1 MKKKQ
6 PRYGFWLPY
15 LVAAVFL
22 IALALFLLAMK
33 YRRSFGL
40 VFSDTA
46 VFTPAIWVCVISLL
60 LIGAGLLYA
69 AKDQYRRMMN
79 IARRRAAFR
88 DKSNKEAKLEYGLKI
103 TAIGGGTG
111 LSTILR
117 GLKQVTHRIS
127 AIVTVTDDGG
137 SSGRLL
143 AGNMVL
149 PPGDIRNCLVALSPR
164 EGIMEKLFN
173 YRFESPSEL
182 KGHSLGNLL
191 ISGLTDING
200 DAAAAVRDIGRVLNI
215 RGKVIPVTLD
225 HVILGAVMDDET
237 ELFGETTVVNDQRRI
252 QRVFLQPRNILVNAE
267 AIDAVIDADVILLGP
282 GSLYTSIIPN
292 LMVPGMIDAL
302 IQSPAPVYYIANIMT
317 QKGETEGYNLS
328 DHVEA
333 IVALSEERFLDGVI
347 VNTASLSPEMAE
359 SYAKNGLA
367 MVENDITAV
376 KKRKLRIIGLPLVK
390 EDGFVKHDA
399 DELAAFFAKG
409 RF

>member
-1 MKKKQ
+1 MKRKQ
-6 PRYGFWLPY
+6 SHYGSWLPY

-22 IALALFLLAMK
+22 MALALFLLVMK

-46 VFTPAIWVCVISLL
+46 IFTLAIWICVILL
-60 LIGAGLLYA
+60 FLIGVGLLYA
-69 AKDQYRRMMN
+69 AKDKYRRMMN

-143 AGNMVL
+143 EGNMLL

-173 YRFESPSEL
+173 YRFESPAEL

-191 ISGLTDING
+191 ISGLTDVNG
-200 DAAAAVRDIGRVLNI
+200 DAASAVRDIGRVLNI

-225 HVILGAVMDDET
+225 HVILGAMMDDET

-252 QRVFLQPRNILVNAE
+252 QEVFLQPRNVLVNAE
-267 AIDAVIDADVILLGP
+267 AIDAIIDADVILLGP

-292 LMVPGMIDAL
+292 LLVPGIIDAL

-333 IVALSEERFLDGVI
+333 IVSLSEERFLDGVI
-347 VNTASLSPEMAE
+347 VNAASLSPEMAE
-359 SYAKNGLA
+359 SYEKNGLA
-367 MVENDITAV
+367 VVENDIAAV

-390 EDGFVKHDA
+390 EEGFVKHDA
-399 DELAAFFAKG
+399 DELAAFLAKG

>member
-1 MKKKQ
+1 MKRKQ
-6 PRYGFWLPY
+6 PLYGTWIPY

-22 IALALFLLAMK
+22 FVFALFMLAMK

-40 VFSDTA
+40 VFSDSIFSSL
-46 VFTPAIWVCVISLL
+46 VVWVCVLL
-60 LIGAGLLYA
+60 LFLIGCGLLYA
-69 AKDQYRRMMN
+69 AKDKYRRMMN

-88 DKSNKEAKLEYGLKI
+88 DKANKEAKLEYGLKI

-117 GLKQVTHRIS
+117 GLKQVTHRIN

-143 AGNMVL
+143 EGNMVL

-173 YRFESPSEL
+173 YRFESPPEL

-200 DAAAAVRDIGRVLNI
+200 DAASAVRDIGRVLNI

-225 HVILGAVMDDET
+225 DVTLGAVMDDET
-237 ELFGETTVVNDQRRI
+237 ELFGETTIVKDQRKI
-252 QRVFLQPRNILVNAE
+252 GRVFLKPRNVLVNAE
-267 AIDAVIDADVILLGP
+267 AIDAIMDADLILLGP

-292 LMVPGMIDAL
+292 LLVPGIIDAL
-302 IQSPAPVYYIANIMT
+302 AQSPAPVYYIANIMT
-317 QKGETEGYNLS
+317 QKGETEGYSLS

-333 IVALSEERFLDGVI
+333 IGSLSDERFLDGVI
-347 VNTASLSPEMAE
+347 VNTAALSPEMAAAYE
-359 SYAKNGLA
+359 KNGLA
-367 MVENDITAV
+367 MVENDIAAV
-376 KKRKLRIIGLPLVK
+376 KKRRLRVIGLPLAK
-390 EDGFVKHDA
+390 EEGFVKHDA
-399 DELAAFFAKG
+399 DELAAFLAKG

>member
-1 MKKKQ
+1 MKRKQ
-6 PRYGFWLPY
+6 FLRGAWLPY

-22 IALALFLLAMK
+22 IALALFMLAMK

-40 VFSDTA
+40 VFSDS
-46 VFTPAIWVCVISLL
+46 AISSLVVWVCALLLL
-60 LIGAGLLYA
+60 LIGIGLLYA
-69 AKDQYRRMMN
+69 AKDQYRRMLN

-88 DKSNKEAKLEYGLKI
+88 DKAKKEAKLEYGLKI

-143 AGNMVL
+143 VGNMVL

-173 YRFESPSEL
+173 YRFESPAEL

-200 DAAAAVRDIGRVLNI
+200 DAASAVRDIGRVLNI

-225 HVILGAVMDDET
+225 EVSLGAVMDDET
-237 ELFGETTVVNDQRRI
+237 ELFGETTIVQDRRKI
-252 QRVFLQPRNILVNAE
+252 DEVFLRPRNVLVNAE
-267 AIDAVIDADVILLGP
+267 AIDAIMDADLILLGP

-292 LMVPGMIDAL
+292 LLVPGIIDAL
-302 IQSPAPVYYIANIMT
+302 AQSPAPVYYIANIMT
-317 QKGETEGYNLS
+317 QKGETEGYSLS

-333 IVALSEERFLDGVI
+333 IASLSEERFFDGVI
-347 VNTASLSPEMAE
+347 VNTASLSPEMSEAYE
-359 SYAKNGLA
+359 KNNLA
-367 MVENDITAV
+367 VVENDIAAV

-390 EDGFVKHDA
+390 EEGYVKHDA
-399 DELAAFFAKG
+399 DELASFLAKG

>member
-1 MKKKQ
+1 MKSKQ
-6 PRYGFWLPY
+6 SLRGAWLPY

-22 IALALFLLAMK
+22 IALALFMLAMK

-40 VFSDTA
+40 VFSDSA
-46 VFTPAIWVCVISLL
+46 LSSLVVWICVLL
-60 LIGAGLLYA
+60 LFLIGIGLLYA
-69 AKDQYRRMMN
+69 AKDKYRRMMN

-88 DKSNKEAKLEYGLKI
+88 DKATKEAKLEYGLKI

-117 GLKQVTHRIS
+117 GLKQVTHRIN

-143 AGNMVL
+143 EGNMVL

-173 YRFESPSEL
+173 YRFESPAEL

-200 DAAAAVRDIGRVLNI
+200 DAASAVRDIGRVLNI

-225 HVILGAVMDDET
+225 DVSLGAVMDDET
-237 ELFGETTVVNDQRRI
+237 ELFGETTIVQDQRRI
-252 QRVFLQPRNILVNAE
+252 NEVFLKPRNVLVNAE
-267 AIDAVIDADVILLGP
+267 AIDAIMDADLILLGP

-292 LMVPGMIDAL
+292 LLVPGIIDAL
-302 IQSPAPVYYIANIMT
+302 AQSPAPVYYIANIMT
-317 QKGETEGYNLS
+317 QKGETEGYSLS

-333 IVALSEERFLDGVI
+333 IASLSEERFFDGVI
-347 VNTASLSPEMAE
+347 VNTASLSPEMNEAYE
-359 SYAKNGLA
+359 KNNLA
-367 MVENDITAV
+367 MVENDIAAI
-376 KKRKLRIIGLPLVK
+376 KKRKLRIIGLPLAK
-390 EDGFVKHDA
+390 EEGFVKHDA
-399 DELAAFFAKG
+399 DELASFLAKG

>member
-1 MKKKQ
+1 L
-6 PRYGFWLPY
+6 LPY

-22 IALALFLLAMK
+22 IFLALFLLAMK
-33 YRRSFGL
+33 YRSAIGL

-46 VFTPAIWVCVISLL
+46 IFTIIIWICVIALF
-60 LIGAGLLYA
+60 LIGMTLLYI
-69 AKDQYRRMMN
+69 AKDKYRHMMN
-79 IARRRAAFR
+79 IAQRRAALR
-88 DKSNKEAKLEYGLKI
+88 DKAMKEAKLEYGLKI

-117 GLKQVTHRIS
+117 GLKQVTHRIC

-143 AGNMVL
+143 GGNMVL

-173 YRFESPSEL
+173 YRFESPEEL

-200 DAAAAVRDIGRVLNI
+200 DAASAVRDIGRVLNI

-225 HVILGAVMDDET
+225 HVTLGAVMDDET
-237 ELFGETTVVNDQRRI
+237 ELFGETTIVKDQRKI
-252 QRVFLQPRNILVNAE
+252 HEIFLKPHNVLVNAE
-267 AIDAVIDADVILLGP
+267 AIDAIIDADVILLGP

-292 LMVPGMIDAL
+292 LVVPGIIDAL
-302 IQSPAPVYYIANIMT
+302 IQSPAPVYYVANIMT

-333 IVALSEERFLDGVI
+333 IVSLSQERFLDGVI
-347 VNTASLSPEMAE
+347 VNTASLSAEMAE
-359 SYAKNGLA
+359 FYEGNGLS
-367 MVENDITAV
+367 MVENDIAAV

-399 DELAAFFAKG
+399 DELAAFLSKG

>member
-1 MKKKQ
+1 MKKQ
-6 PRYGFWLPY
+6 RSRYGSWVPY

-22 IALALFLLAMK
+22 IALALFLLGMK
-33 YRRSFGL
+33 YRRSFGINL
-40 VFSDTA
+40 PDTA
-46 VFTPAIWVCVISLL
+46 ITSVMVWICALMLL
-60 LIGAGLLYA
+60 LIGVGLLYA
-69 AKDQYRRMMN
+69 AKDKYRRMMN

-88 DKSNKEAKLEYGLKI
+88 DKAVKEANLEYGLKI

-117 GLKQVTHRIS
+117 GLKQITHRIN

-143 AGNMVL
+143 EGNMVL

-173 YRFESPSEL
+173 YRFESPAEL

-191 ISGLTDING
+191 ISGLTDIDG
-200 DAAAAVRDIGRVLNI
+200 DPATAVRDIGRILNI

-225 HVILGAVMDDET
+225 DVTLGAVMEDDS
-237 ELFGETTVVNDQRRI
+237 ELYGETTVVKDKRKIRS
-252 QRVFLQPRNILVNAE
+252 VFLQPRNALVNAE
-267 AIDAVIDADVILLGP
+267 AIDAIEEADIILLGP

-292 LMVPGMIDAL
+292 LLVPGIIDAL

-328 DHVEA
+328 DHIEA
-333 IVALSEERFLDGVI
+333 IASLSEERFLDGVI
-347 VNTASLSPEMAE
+347 VNTAPLSEEMTAVYEKSGLSL
-359 SYAKNGLA
+359 
-367 MVENDITAV
+367 VVNDIQAI
-376 KKRKLRIIGLPLVK
+376 KKRKLRIVGLPLVK
-390 EDGFVKHDA
+390 EEGFVKHDA
-399 DELAAFFAKG
+399 EELAAFLAKG

>member
-1 MKKKQ
+1 MKRKQ
-6 PRYGFWLPY
+6 SHYGSWLPY

-22 IALALFLLAMK
+22 MALALFLLVMK

-46 VFTPAIWVCVISLL
+46 IFTLAIWICVILL
-60 LIGAGLLYA
+60 FLIGVGLLYA
-69 AKDQYRRMMN
+69 AKDKYRRMMN

-143 AGNMVL
+143 EGNMLL

-173 YRFESPSEL
+173 YRFESPAEL

-200 DAAAAVRDIGRVLNI
+200 DAASAVRDIGRVLNI

-225 HVILGAVMDDET
+225 HVILGAMMDDET

-252 QRVFLQPRNILVNAE
+252 QEVFLQPRNVLVNAE
-267 AIDAVIDADVILLGP
+267 AIDAIIDADVILLGP

-292 LMVPGMIDAL
+292 LLVPGIIDAL

-333 IVALSEERFLDGVI
+333 IVSLSEERFLDGVI

-359 SYAKNGLA
+359 SYEKNGLA
-367 MVENDITAV
+367 VVENDIAAV

-390 EDGFVKHDA
+390 EEGFVKHDA
-399 DELAAFFAKG
+399 DELAAFLAKG